1 MILMEKL
8 NELSFMKMH
17 GLGNDFVVLDLRM
30 SSYKVDKKFIKHLS
44 NRNKAVGFDQLVI
57 INEAKES
64 NLSLTFFN
72 ADGSRTSTC
81 GNATRCV
88 AHYEMRRLGLKSI
101 EIRTDRGILEARL
114 LDDLKTS
121 VNMGHPLLNWV
132 EIPLSQNLDTL
143 RLPIE
148 GSPTATG
155 MGNPHCTFFVENA
168 DDKDLE
174 DYGRRFENHPLFPE
188 GTNVQIAHVSEKNYL
203 RMRVWERGVGHTLA
217 SGSSAC
223 ASAVASARLGLTGK
237 CVTVKLDGGELQ
249 IDWQDDGVWM
259 AGESTH
265 VFSGNLTDEFFKGI

>member
-1 MILMEKL
+1 MDNL

-30 SSYKVDKKFIKHLS
+30 SSYKVDKKFVKHLS
-44 NRNKAVGFDQLVI
+44 DRNKAIGFDQMVV
-57 INEAKES
+57 INEAKNS
-64 NLSLTFFN
+64 NLGLIFFN

-88 AHYEMRRLGLKSI
+88 AHYEMRRLGLKSLKI
-101 EIRTDRGILEARL
+101 GTDTGILEAKL
-114 LDDLKTS
+114 IDDLKTS
-121 VNMGHPLLNWV
+121 VNMGQPLLNWK
-132 EIPLSQNLDTL
+132 EIPLSKNLDTL
-143 RLPIE
+143 RLPLE

-168 DDKDLE
+168 EDKDLE
-174 DYGRRFENHPLFPE
+174 DYGRRFERHPLFPK
-188 GTNVQIAHVSEKNYL
+188 GTNVQIANISEKNCL

-237 CVTVKLDGGELQ
+237 SVTVNLDGGVLQ
-249 IDWQDDGVWM
+249 IDWKNEGVWM
-259 AGESTH
+259 TGEANH
-265 VFSGNLTDEFFKGI
+265 VFSGILTSEFLQGI